1 MRNKEEITQAILEQL
16 PEEVRLT
23 FGNVNEAIAYFWM
36 NIRSNGGL
44 RLTKDGYNVLTKLI
58 KMPCYEVDIDPAHI
72 TKRTILQL
80 DRQLSAPYY
89 IAVRRVGDPKL
100 VFFSSREAMMAS
112 LYGDIRSWL
121 ERGQ

>member
-1 MRNKEEITQAILEQL
+1 MRNKAQITEAILEQL
-16 PEEVRLT
+16 PEEIRLG
-23 FGNVNEAIAYFWM
+23 FKDLDDAMMYFWM
-36 NIRSNGGL
+36 NIRDDGGL
-44 RLTKDGYNVLTKLI
+44 RLTINGYNILTKIL
-58 KMPCYEVDIDPAHI
+58 KMTGYEINIDPAHI

-89 IAVRRVGDPKL
+89 IAIRRVGEPKI

-121 ERGQ
+121 ERSQ